1 MDTNIKITVAL
12 NELVLGLDKV
22 DAANLIE
29 AIDLEIA
36 ECDFTLEFLNKA
48 IKSLE
53 ADMSREDIAKEL
65 GFKL

>member
-1 MDTNIKITVAL
+1 MNTNINVTINLK
-12 NELVLGLDKV
+12 ELVRGLDRV

-36 ECDFTLEFLNKA
+36 ECDFTLAFLNKA